1 MIQFMLAAFLI
12 TNDHKSN
19 YRQSQNGPE
28 VVGNL
33 REDLAD
39 DCELLCR
46 GEIVDHARILGPGR
60 GQLNEKLSRAADGH
74 LQLPSPGLRPGRAQ
88 L

>member
-1 MIQFMLAAFLI
+1 MLAAFLI
-12 TNDHKSN
+12 GNDHESN
-19 YRQSQNGPE
+19 CSQDQHWPE
-28 VVGNL
+28 VVGDL
-33 REDLAD
+33 CKDLAND
-39 DCELLCR
+39 YELLCR

-60 GQLNEKLSRAADGH
+60 GQLNEKLSRAAGGH